1 MKNLDKAHF
10 ETIAIHAGQSPDPS
24 TGAIMTPI
32 YQTSTYVQKSP
43 GVHQGY
49 EYSRSQNP
57 TRTALEE
64 NLAAMEGAKYG
75 LCFASGCAA
84 MNATVGTL
92 QAGDHVLVCD
102 DVYGGTYRLFSKVL
116 SKFGI
121 EFSFVDL
128 TKTENLEKNWKKN
141 TKLLWLETPT
151 NPLLKILDIQK
162 LSELAHAR
170 SGLVLVDNTFCS
182 PYLQQPLKLGADI
195 VLHSTTKYLGGH
207 SDVVGGFVGT
217 SNESMAQAI
226 RFNQN
231 SMGGVPA
238 PMDCFLS
245 LRGTK
250 TLAVRM
256 DRHCKNA
263 QIIAEF
269 LAGHSQVEN
278 VIYPGLKNHP
288 QFEIA
293 SRQMKDFG
301 GMISFVVKDGLAKAT
316 SVLERVQIFSLAE
329 SLGGVESLIEH
340 PAIMTHASVPADI
353 RKQLGI
359 DDGLIRISVGIE
371 NETDLV
377 DDLKAALG

>member
-182 PYLQQPLKLGADI
+182 PYLQQPLKLGADM

-301 GMISFVVKDGLAKAT
+301 GMISFVVKGGLAKAT

-353 RKQLGI
+353 RKKLGI

-377 DDLKAALG
+377 DDLKAALE

>member
-301 GMISFVVKDGLAKAT
+301 GMISFVVKGGLAKAT

>member
-1 MKNLDKAHF
+1 MDIK
-10 ETIAIHAGQSPDPS
+10 
-24 TGAIMTPI
+24 
-32 YQTSTYVQKSP
+32 
-43 GVHQGY
+43 
-49 EYSRSQNP
+49 
-57 TRTALEE
+57 
-64 NLAAMEGAKYG
+64 
-75 LCFASGCAA
+75 
-84 MNATVGTL
+84 
-92 QAGDHVLVCD
+92 
-102 DVYGGTYRLFSKVL
+102 
-116 SKFGI
+116 
-121 EFSFVDL
+121 
-128 TKTENLEKNWKKN
+128 KTENLEKNWKKN

-182 PYLQQPLKLGADI
+182 PYLQQPLKLGADM

-301 GMISFVVKDGLAKAT
+301 GMISFVVKGGLAKAT

-377 DDLKAALG
+377 DDLKAALE